1 MQSESE
7 ALPLKFKKN
16 KPVSGSANEKKPT
29 RLGEI
34 LSDGLLTLVIWNALF
49 ILTCI
54 PIITIGPAMAAMG
67 FCVNALVTD
76 DRPLK
81 NAAKLYFNA
90 FKTSFFK
97 ALPLGIYFLF
107 ITILFGAGFFVYSYL
122 SPENAAYVSM
132 SSISL
137 VVLTL
142 FWGVIAHM
150 YPLMFDFEKTDW
162 ENTNPVMAQK
172 KIRELITEAVYTAL
186 ARMIP
191 TAIALVFSVLF
202 LGVLIL
208 FLPNTLPLLVT
219 IGFSFVAVA
228 MALAHTESPY

>member
-1 MQSESE
+1 MK
-7 ALPLKFKKN
+7 LKRN
-16 KPVSGSANEKKPT
+16 NEKKPT
-29 RLGEI
+29 RLGEV
-34 LSDGLLTLVIWNALF
+34 LSDGLLTLVKWNFLF
-49 ILTCI
+49 LITCI
-54 PIITIGPAMAAMG
+54 PIITIGPAMAALG
-67 FCVNALVTD
+67 FCTNSLVTD
-76 DRPLK
+76 NRPQK

-97 ALPLGIYFLF
+97 ALPIGIYFLL

-132 SSISL
+132 SSLSL
-137 VVLTL
+137 VILTL
-142 FWGVIAHM
+142 FWGVMAHL

-162 ENTNPVMAQK
+162 ENTQVVMSSK
-172 KIRELITEAVYTAL
+172 KLRELITEAAYTAL
-186 ARMIP
+186 ARMKW

-208 FLPNTLPLLVT
+208 FLPNTLPLLLT

-228 MALAHTESPY
+228 MAFAHTDADY